1 VIAPFEYHAP
11 TSLDEA
17 LQLLER
23 HGDDAH
29 VIAGGTS
36 LVLLMKQGLV
46 RPAHVIGIRG
56 VPDLAGISR
65 ADDGSLVIG
74 ACATHRGVERSPE
87 IRAAL
92 PALADTFAR
101 IATVR
106 IRNQG
111 TVGGNLAHADPA
123 QDPPPALLALDAE
136 LHLASARG
144 KRTVP
149 IDGFFTDVFETILGP
164 GELIRSVRIPPVPAG
179 ARFAYVKFLPRT
191 ADDYAT
197 VSVAAVI
204 ARDVHGRCSHARV
217 ALGAAGPVPFRASAA
232 EAALID
238 KPLTSAAIDD
248 AAELA
253 AGQAEPFDD
262 VRGSAAYKKEMARVI
277 TRRALHAAASLDH

>member
-46 RPAHVIGIRG
+46 RPGHVIGIRG
-56 VPDLAGISR
+56 VPELAGISQ
-65 ADDGSLVIG
+65 AADGSLVIG
-74 ACATHRGVERSPE
+74 ACATHRSVERSPD
-87 IRAAL
+87 IRARI
-92 PALADTFAR
+92 PALAETFAR

-136 LHLASARG
+136 LSLASARG
-144 KRTVP
+144 ERTVA
-149 IDGFFTDVFETILGP
+149 IDGFFTDVFETVLEP
-164 GELIRSVRIPPVPAG
+164 GELIQSVRIPALPAG

-204 ARDVHGRCSHARV
+204 ARDVNGRCSHARV
-217 ALGAAGPVPFRASAA
+217 ALGAAGPVPFRATAA
-232 EAALID
+232 EAALVGT
-238 KPLTSAAIDD
+238 PLTSAAIDE
-248 AAELA
+248 AAERA
-253 AGQAEPFDD
+253 ASQADPFDD

-277 TRRALHAAASLDH
+277 TRRALHAAARVD